1 MGIQFYFGTD
11 KHPYLS
17 SCFASLPLL
26 PSWLLPSL
34 STLDPQLLMVL
45 LPHTMPLLPTTPLL
59 TQPSMSMKHPNLM
72 LSNTVLPM
80 ITPELNSV
88 PKRPL
93 TAKPFQDL
101 TKLPFPMV
109 VSKPSP
115 TPLITTTDS
124 SLMSHTKV
132 PQSTLRPSL
141 TTQHPL
147 PVTTPPP
154 SLMPVKKLQ
163 D

>member
-34 STLDPQLLMVL
+34 SPLDPQLLMVL

-59 TQPSMSMKHPNLM
+59 TQPSTSMKHPNPM
-72 LSNTVLPM
+72 LSNTVLLM
-80 ITPELNSV
+80 ITLEPNLT

-93 TAKPFQDL
+93 TAKPLLDL
-101 TKLPFPMV
+101 TQLLFPMV
-109 VSKPSP
+109 VSKLSP
-115 TPLITTTDS
+115 TPLITTTDML
-124 SLMSHTKV
+124 LMSHTKV
-132 PQSTLRPSL
+132 SPSTLRPNL

-147 PVTTPPP
+147 PLTTLPP
-154 SLMPVKKLQ
+154 SLMLVKKLQ